1 MVRYICISH
10 DDPLPLVSDTTKSSM
25 FELTRKC
32 PLKISVNCQ
41 PIDRAPSLMFFAS
54 FTRYWHGLDT
64 IGVLPVSRLPFL
76 VSRSIES
83 LDFSASKARDLSASA
98 EIVASGFAPK

>member
-1 MVRYICISH
+1 MVRYICIAH
-10 DDPLPLVSDTTKSSM
+10 DDRLSQVSDTTKSSM
-25 FELTRKC
+25 FEFRRNR

-41 PIDRAPSLMFFAS
+41 PIDRAPSMMYLAS
-54 FTRYWHGLDT
+54 VERYWHGLDT
-64 IGVLPVSRLPFL
+64 IGLLQASRSPFL

-83 LDFSASKARDLSASA
+83 LDFSASKARDLSARA